1 MALDHW
7 FAADRPDEALRIAL
21 AATVW
26 LVDRGQLKSIE
37 RIASL
42 IPASVVGDDASRQL
56 DYALIHLVF
65 DAPVM
70 RWWVDKAET
79 TITALVVPDD
89 DLMRRHQAV
98 RAACDLQAGE
108 WEDAAVHAA
117 AGIDPRG
124 VGEGDSEDIRRAG
137 LQLIRAKGWLDEP
150 DHAEQVF
157 RKYIH
162 HQSSAP
168 AVRNFVAPSCWA
180 LAAAICGRIREAD
193 RWCSKAAATDH
204 QFGNSLTAYQD
215 LLLARAVIDR
225 ERFENDSARRSIE
238 ELRALR
244 AMPTDSLRA
253 MAEVELAAVLI
264 SEDQPADAARTLENV
279 VVQSEISLGPRVHD
293 AIDRAWTDLHL
304 ATGDIAKAR
313 QSAQRMRAGSG
324 ATPRLRKC
332 TWQTASRSRP
342 PASSR
347 RSRRHRLDSRS
358 SSV

>member
-1 MALDHW
+1 
-7 FAADRPDEALRIAL
+7 
-21 AATVW
+21 
-26 LVDRGQLKSIE
+26 
-37 RIASL
+37 
-42 IPASVVGDDASRQL
+42 
-56 DYALIHLVF
+56 
-65 DAPVM
+65 
-70 RWWVDKAET
+70 
-79 TITALVVPDD
+79 
-89 DLMRRHQAV
+89 MRRHQAV
-98 RAACDLQAGE
+98 RANCDLHAGE
-108 WEDAAVHAA
+108 WEDAACMPPPAST
-117 AGIDPRG
+117 RG
-124 VGEGDSEDIRRAG
+124 CGRRR
-137 LQLIRAKGWLDEP
+137 LRRHPTRRSPTVRAKGWLDEP

-157 RKYIH
+157 RTYIH

-168 AVRNFVAPSCWA
+168 AVRDFVAPCSWA

-264 SEDQPADAARTLENV
+264 SEDQRADAARTLENV

-293 AIDRAWTDLHL
+293 AVDRAWTDLHL
-304 ATGDIAKAR
+304 ATGDSPRPAR
-313 QSAQRMRAGSG
+313 APSECGPVSG

-347 RSRRHRLDSRS
+347 RSRRHRLGSRS